1 MEKQQVIVAEE
12 GGGGIK
18 VEVWKEYDVLTE
30 DDLDFAIKESEGRPF
45 RAYGKNRSCYYDL
58 DCKNDVIFAYMFV
71 TFKERPNYG
80 ANLAELTRVMMSY
93 MNSRNMTY
101 DHAPVCAS
109 SEPIMRP
116 FRERMYQMFPNVKRV
131 KW

>member
-45 RAYGKNRSCYYDL
+45 RAWQKSFML
-58 DCKNDVIFAYMFV
+58 
-71 TFKERPNYG
+71 
-80 ANLAELTRVMMSY
+80 L
-93 MNSRNMTY
+93 
-101 DHAPVCAS
+101 
-109 SEPIMRP
+109 
-116 FRERMYQMFPNVKRV
+116 
-131 KW
+131 